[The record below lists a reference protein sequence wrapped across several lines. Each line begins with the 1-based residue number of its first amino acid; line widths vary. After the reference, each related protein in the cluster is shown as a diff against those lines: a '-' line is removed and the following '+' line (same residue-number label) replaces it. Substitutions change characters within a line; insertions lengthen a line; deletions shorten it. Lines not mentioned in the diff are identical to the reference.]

1 MYIRFQWVKCQ
12 LDALCAFI
20 TDKSIRASLKQLPK
34 GLDETYVRA
43 FSKIRNDM
51 GEDAVMIRRIFH
63 WLVHSKRPLTLRELS
78 EAVSIEFRQTRL
90 DFSAIPTDPED
101 IFRFCGGLVTLSG
114 HDNEETVN
122 LSHFSIK
129 ESRNFMQD
137 LLMHCLILREHV
149 SPTSCWMTSTKASA

>member
-1 MYIRFQWVKCQ
+1 
-12 LDALCAFI
+12 
-20 TDKSIRASLKQLPK
+20 
-34 GLDETYVRA
+34 
-43 FSKIRNDM
+43 M
-51 GEDAVMIRRIFH
+51 GEDGVMIKRIFH

-78 EAVSIEFRQTRL
+78 EAISIEFQQRQL

-129 ESRNFMQD
+129 EF
-137 LLMHCLILREHV
+137 LLSPRITETEVSEFYAGSSNVLFDIAATCLTYIMLDDFKEGQCLNETNMRKRK
-149 SPTSCWMTSTKASA
+149 SKYPS